1 VLPVP
6 RRPTVLIVED
16 DPDLRAMYRST
27 LAIAGYGV
35 VVAANGID
43 ALRHIDLEGPDAL
56 VLDLGLPLLGGRD
69 VQRELASHAETRSI
83 PIVVVTG
90 SDTSDLNES
99 DFSCILRKPINSEDL
114 VAAIR
119 RCLHKAGYFRR

>member
-1 VLPVP
+1 MVLV
-6 RRPTVLIVED
+6 VED
-16 DPDLRAMYRST
+16 DPDLRAMFRSV
-27 LAIAGYGV
+27 LAIDGYGV

-43 ALRHIDLEGPDAL
+43 ALRHIDLDGPDAL

-69 VQRELASHAETRSI
+69 VQRELAAHADTRSI

-90 SDTSDLNES
+90 SDTSDLNEA
-99 DFSCILRKPINSEDL
+99 DFKCILRKPIHPDQL

-119 RCLHKAGYFRR
+119 RCLQGAAR